1 MDKPLLRCTVTIKI
15 VLKYHS
21 EIEKRVKNCT
31 YIRKGTILR
40 KFGEQEE
47 GTLRYKLY
55 LKTHSCKQLDDI
67 ISF

>member
-1 MDKPLLRCTVTIKI
+1 MNQ
-15 VLKYHS
+15 S
-21 EIEKRVKNCT
+21 EIEKRVKDCT